1 MRRVAVIA
9 LALCLAVVPGCG
21 FGPGKARG
29 GDGAQLRVT
38 RDFGRKTLTTA
49 SIPKVRPS
57 DTVMRLLQSHAKT
70 TTRYGGGF
78 VQSIDGISGSSSGGR
93 YDWFYFVN
101 GVEAPTGAAGRQLA
115 PGDVVQW
122 DYRRWDATP
131 HVPAIVGAFPEPF
144 LHGQQGTR
152 YPTRVE
158 CSSSTKSCTT
168 VQDALDRVGVPAGS
182 GSLGSEAR
190 GGVLRI
196 EVGVWSDL
204 RRLQDLDQLE
214 QGPAQSGVYARF
226 DAGGSQ
232 LDLLNAAG
240 NLVRKAPPGTGLVAA
255 IIPPDQQPLWVVT
268 GLDEAGVARA
278 AALLDP
284 AKLRN
289 AYAVAALP
297 SGPQRLPLENGG

>member
-1 MRRVAVIA
+1 MRRAALIA
-9 LALCLAVVPGCG
+9 LALCALSALAGCG
-21 FGPGKARG
+21 LGAGKPRG

-38 RDFGRKTLTTA
+38 RDFGRVTLTSA
-49 SIPKVRPS
+49 AKAKVRPS
-57 DTVMRLLQSHAKT
+57 DTVMRFLQAHAKT

-78 VQSIDGISGSSSGGR
+78 VQSIDGISGGSNGGR
-93 YDWFYFVN
+93 SDWFYFVN
-101 GVEAPTGAAGRQLA
+101 GVEAPTGAADRPLS

-144 LHGQQGTR
+144 LHGQKGKR
-152 YPTRVE
+152 FPTRIE
-158 CSSSTKSCTT
+158 CSSSTKSCDT
-168 VQDALDRVGVPAGS
+168 VQQALGRFGVPTGS

-190 GGVLRI
+190 GGVLRV
-196 EVGVWSDL
+196 EVGRWADL

-214 QGPAQSGVYARF
+214 QGPAASGVYARF
-226 DAGGSQ
+226 SGGQ
-232 LDLLNAAG
+232 LDLLDASGKVAQ
-240 NLVRKAPPGTGLVAA
+240 RAPAGTGLLAA

-268 GLDEAGVARA
+268 GVDDAGVARA

-297 SGPQRLPLENGG
+297 SGAERLPLEGGG